1 MRVLLAVAAAAVF
14 LSGCATTSSNVT
26 LLPDEGKQTSGAVA
40 VLNAKSE
47 AEVGQLTTANTRAR
61 VGGKKVKAK
70 AYKAGF
76 WSDLLGRVPYQPRTY
91 VLYFVEGT
99 TTLDA
104 GSEPILDALRN
115 EVGPVSEVQITG
127 HTDTVGTDESNDKL
141 SYERAVEIRAEL
153 VKRGLPVESARVTGR
168 GEREMLVLTPDGVS
182 EAGNRRVEV
191 ILR

>member
-40 VLNAKSE
+40 VLDVKSE

-70 AYKAGF
+70 VYKTGF
-76 WSDLLGRVPYQPRTY
+76 WSDLLGRVPHQPRTY

-99 TTLDA
+99 TDLDA

-115 EVGPVSEVQITG
+115 EVGATSEVQITG

-168 GEREMLVLTPDGVS
+168 GEREMLVPTPDGVN

>member
-1 MRVLLAVAAAAVF
+1 MRGLLAVAVAAVF
-14 LSGCATTSSNVT
+14 VSGCATTSSNVT

-40 VLNAKSE
+40 VLDAKSE
-47 AEVGQLTTANTRAR
+47 AEVGQLATANTRAR
-61 VGGKKVKAK
+61 VGGKRVKARV
-70 AYKAGF
+70 YKAGF
-76 WSDLLGRVPYQPRTY
+76 RSDLLGRVPYQPRTY
-91 VLYFVEGT
+91 VLYFLDGA

-104 GSEPILDALRN
+104 GSQPILDALRH
-115 EVGPVSEVQITG
+115 EVSETSEVQITG

-153 VKRGLPVESARVTGR
+153 VKQGLPVQSARVTGR
-168 GEREMLVLTPDGVS
+168 GEREMLVPTPDGVS